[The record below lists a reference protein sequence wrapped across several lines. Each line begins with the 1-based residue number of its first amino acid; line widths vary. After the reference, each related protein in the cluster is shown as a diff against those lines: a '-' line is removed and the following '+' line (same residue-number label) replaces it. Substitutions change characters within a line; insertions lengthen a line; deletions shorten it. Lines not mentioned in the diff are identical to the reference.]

1 MTLQSLLLRVLPLP
15 GPGRVFADSEW
26 RTFVR
31 MAEVLVPDVHEVSP
45 EDIADNVEKFLLR
58 GRSRRAWRVRALA
71 HLVEWSPVATGQK
84 PLSRMTVSERRR
96 FVEDHYPDGHHVWG
110 ICAKIRY
117 LVLLGAYG
125 DGRLHAA
132 TSYVPVSSRRRFS
145 QPDLDGRANGNGRA
159 VAS

>member
-1 MTLQSLLLRVLPLP
+1 
-15 GPGRVFADSEW
+15 
-26 RTFVR
+26 
-31 MAEVLVPDVHEVSP
+31 MAEVLVPDVREVSP

-71 HLVEWSPVATGQK
+71 HLVEWSPVAVGQK
-84 PLSRMTVSERRR
+84 PLSRMTLAERRR
-96 FVEDHYPDGHHVWG
+96 FVDEHYPDGHHVWG

-125 DGRLHAA
+125 DGRLHAP
-132 TSYVPVSSRRRFS
+132 TSYVPVSRRRRFS
-145 QPDLDGRANGNGRA
+145 QPELNGGAGGRA